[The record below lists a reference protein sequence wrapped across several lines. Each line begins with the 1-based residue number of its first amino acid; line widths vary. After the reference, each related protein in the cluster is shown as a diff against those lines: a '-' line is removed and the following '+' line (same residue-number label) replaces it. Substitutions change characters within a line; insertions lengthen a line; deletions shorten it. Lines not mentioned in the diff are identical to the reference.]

1 MRARHPGGAN
11 GSTAGARQSA
21 SARFTHWALA
31 GLAACALA
39 APVGTAPAL
48 AADDRVTLNFVNT
61 DIDAVVRAVAE
72 FTGKTFIV
80 DPRVKGTLNLTI
92 ERSLTREQA
101 LAALTAA
108 LRLQGYAVVE
118 SGGISRVV
126 PEADAKLQGGSVQV
140 GRAPRASAGD
150 QLVTQVFRLN
160 YESAANLVQ
169 VLRPL
174 IAPNNTINAYPGNNT
189 LVVTDY
195 AENVKRIARIIAAI
209 DTPAGSGIDVVQ
221 LKHAIAS
228 DVAALL
234 VKLLE
239 TSAPGGDASQRV
251 SVLAEPSSNSL
262 LIRSSSPARAS
273 LVRDLVAKLDQPEAA
288 AGNIHVVHLK
298 NAEATQLAR
307 TLLGFGGTGSTGS
320 LAAGS
325 YAATQTGQ
333 MGQTVPAAR
342 PTSALQSSSGAAAP
356 VAGQVGGAQI
366 QADPTTNTLII
377 TAPDAIYRQMRSV
390 IDQLDVRR
398 AQVLIESLIVE
409 VSSDQAAEFGIQWL
423 GGLQNAASSQT
434 SVIGGTNFG
443 TTPGQNIVGAA
454 QNLTTLGH
462 GMNIG
467 VIRGQ
472 VTLPGVGTVT
482 NLQMLARALESNAR
496 TNILSTPN
504 ILTLDNEEAKIV
516 VGQNV
521 PFVTGQYLSAASA
534 GSATVNPFQTIERR
548 DVGLTLRVRPQIS
561 EGGTV
566 KLVIYQEVS
575 SVQDTTNAAGII
587 TNKRSIDTNVLVD
600 DGAIVVLGGL
610 IEDSVAESQEK
621 VPLLGDI
628 PLLGALF
635 RYESRHRVKT
645 NLMVFLRPFVVRDE
659 RASGSLTMD
668 RYDYMRMLQ
677 EKAKPESRVIL
688 PDMTPSELPPQGG
701 AIIPPSQ
708 PVQPPA
714 GAAPAPQPAEPAA
727 AAPPAQPQ
735 PAAPQ
740 PAAPTAESPPASQPA
755 ESPAAAPA
763 APR

>member
-1 MRARHPGGAN
+1 MKGAKRAFRPRVAHL
-11 GSTAGARQSA
+11 AR
-21 SARFTHWALA
+21 A
-31 GLAACALA
+31 GLFACLLA
-39 APVGTAPAL
+39 APIAHAPAQ

-61 DIDAVVRAVAE
+61 DVDAVVRAVAE

-80 DPRVKGTLNLTI
+80 DPRVKGTINLTI
-92 ERSLTREQA
+92 DRSLTREQA

-108 LRLQGYAVVE
+108 LRLQGYAVVD
-118 SGGISRVV
+118 SGGIMRVV
-126 PEADAKLQGGSVQV
+126 PEADAKLQGGAVQI
-140 GRAPRASAGD
+140 GRAPRVAAGD

-221 LKHAIAS
+221 LNHAIAT

-262 LIRSSSPARAS
+262 LIRSSSAARAN
-273 LVRDLVAKLDQPEAA
+273 LVRDLVAKLDQPAAA

-298 NAEATQLAR
+298 NAEAAQLAR
-307 TLLGFGGTGSTGS
+307 TLLGFGGTGASSALSGTP
-320 LAAGS
+320 
-325 YAATQTGQ
+325 YQATQAGQ
-333 MGQTVPAAR
+333 MTQPAQGVR
-342 PTSALQSSSGAAAP
+342 PTGALQTLSGTAAP

-377 TAPDAIYRQMRSV
+377 TAPDAVYRQLRTV

-409 VSSDQAAEFGIQWL
+409 VSSDQAAEFGIQWQ
-423 GGLQNAASSQT
+423 GGLQNATSSQT
-434 SVIGGTNFG
+434 SVIAGTNFG
-443 TTPGQNIVGAA
+443 TSSQNIVSAS
-454 QNLTTLGH
+454 QNLANLGQ
-462 GMNIG
+462 GLNIG

-482 NLQMLARALESNAR
+482 NLQALARALESNTR

-521 PFVTGQYLSAASA
+521 PFVTGQYVSGTATS
-534 GSATVNPFQTIERR
+534 GATVNPFQTIERR

-587 TNKRSIDTNVLVD
+587 TNKRSIETNVLVD
-600 DGAIVVLGGL
+600 DGQIIVLGGL
-610 IEDSVAESQEK
+610 IDDQEQESVTK

-628 PLLGALF
+628 PIIGNLF
-635 RYESRHRVKT
+635 KYQKRSRNKT
-645 NLMVFLRPFVVRDE
+645 DLMVFLRPTVIRDNE
-659 RASGSLTMD
+659 QSMNLSSS
-668 RYDYMRMLQ
+668 RYDYIRNTEIDAQ
-677 EKAKPESRVIL
+677 PETKLTL
-688 PDMTPSELPPQGG
+688 PSYGAPLLPPLDVRQKGEKPGG
-701 AIIPPSQ
+701 P
-708 PVQPPA
+708 
-714 GAAPAPQPAEPAA
+714 APAPQGGSK
-727 AAPPAQPQ
+727 Q
-735 PAAPQ
+735 
-740 PAAPTAESPPASQPA
+740 AAPTAGQTEQAPGTQPA
-755 ESPAAAPA
+755 ETAPGSSEKAPSGNAPPLPQETPPEAASAPA
-763 APR
+763 PAVPGE